1 MNAEQMIVFGKQISE
16 IRKDLLEKAKKA
28 NKRTIARDADM

>member
-1 MNAEQMIVFGKQISE
+1 MLTFGQQISE
-16 IRKDLLEKAKKA
+16 IRKDLLEKANKA